1 MIARVVLLT
10 GGQSPARHST
20 PSTTVAVAK
29 LAIGV
34 GLVLYGAHRRRRPP
48 HPHGP
53 PHWTARVDGAS
64 LATAAG
70 LAWLLQPWVLVGAG
84 ATTVV
89 AADLSFSHRHS
100 SYFRR
105 FTSSTRACARAPA
118 SRRPRSRRAEAPRP
132 TCRSR
137 WRSCVPPS
145 STAVPLG
152 TPSATPRRQRPLRQY
167 LPTRSCRPR
176 PATSSWSPRRT
187 YARASAPRE
196 PGDGRPQGF
205 VDGARS
211 ARADPASVCC
221 SCAPRARTPSRA
233 FRILSPTLGRVRFI
247 DRS

>member
-70 LAWLLQPWVLVGAG
+70 LAWLLRPWVLVGAG

-89 AADLSFSHRHS
+89 AADLSFSRRHS

-118 SRRPRSRRAEAPRP
+118 SRRPRPRRRSTATDVSISVEELCSPFEHSGPIGNAERDATTPTPPAAAPAHP
-132 TCRSR
+132 V
-137 WRSCVPPS
+137 VPP
-145 STAVPLG
+145 
-152 TPSATPRRQRPLRQY
+152 Q
-167 LPTRSCRPR
+167 TR
-176 PATSSWSPRRT
+176 
-187 YARASAPRE
+187 YE
-196 PGDGRPQGF
+196 
-205 VDGARS
+205 
-211 ARADPASVCC
+211 
-221 SCAPRARTPSRA
+221 
-233 FRILSPTLGRVRFI
+233 
-247 DRS
+247 